1 LAMLYGLVFF
11 SHQIGS
17 FFGAYLGGYFFDQYG
32 SYDYAWYLSIGL
44 SFFATVVHLPI
55 DEKPLPRLATT

>member
-1 LAMLYGLVFF
+1 MLYGVVFF

-17 FFGAYLGGYFFDQYG
+17 FIGAYLGGYFFDQYG

-44 SFFATVVHLPI
+44 SFFATAVHLPI
-55 DEKPLPRLATT
+55 DERPLPRLATT